1 MDWRRAAKRGR
12 RVPVVAGIGH
22 RVSSSLRA
30 RAVFV
35 VVLVTLAM
43 AVVFSMASMV
53 SVRTSLL
60 DQVTSEARN
69 DFSHQALRAQREIAA
84 SDSSQNVQYQR
95 VVNDIAADIQSDG
108 AQNLVGVFM
117 WSRSASINEIIP
129 VSTAPTYASLI
140 SDDFRTWTDSQE
152 NGTMVYQSIGLPRG
166 TGADVPGMVIGTV
179 LDFGSVGDLEFFG
192 LYSYQSE
199 QESLNHIQLGLIAI
213 CVSLS
218 MAIGLMMW
226 LVIRSITD
234 PVKRIAQVAQTLA
247 CGDLTA
253 HAIIDRN
260 DEIGTLQR
268 SFNDMV
274 AVLKQKIDALE
285 ESEASQKRFVSDVS
299 HELRTP
305 VTTMRMAADL
315 LESRKT
321 GFDPSTRRTVE
332 LLSGQIARFQSMLVD
347 LLEMSRYDSG
357 HADVEVMETDIRESL
372 RTALGE
378 VSDIARV
385 KGVTIHLGIPSTAVV
400 AMVDPRRIV
409 RIVRNLLANAI
420 DFAQGNPVDVTISAT
435 VRVVVISVRDH
446 GTGMTQRQVTHVF
459 DRFWRGDPSRSRT
472 TGGTGLGMSIALADA
487 RLHHGDIHVRSQEG
501 VGTWFLVLLPR
512 DPSYAP
518 ISPDDV
524 PLDFIEGSTAMI
536 VRGSF
541 DVVNGSWGGPTPWSG
556 GEPRSGHES
565 RSGHETRS
573 GHEMRSGHDASP
585 YRDARQGGTMMPDGW
600 RWRRIC
606 RRLGTAVVCLLA
618 VLGLAG
624 CSALGLPVTGRMMSM
639 PLQTQKTRRV
649 FTDPRGPEDGAQP
662 EDIVEGFVDAMPAGV
677 QNDGYAVARQFLTS
691 AAARSWK
698 GDKKAVIYTG
708 NATFVRYSDD
718 AVSSA
723 NRQVVQMDIQV
734 SGMLDSSGVYEPTD
748 SGVSRS
754 VSFTLRRTSKGW
766 RISDAPSG
774 VIVSEA
780 YFDQMFRKV
789 PLYRLASSG
798 TELVPD
804 VRWFPWRNWR
814 TRAVRALLAR
824 AVPWLGGAVRNV
836 NKAQVRLASSGVT
849 IENDVPRVELTSEM
863 STMGAHDRALLVR
876 EIRLTLNDGDDQA
889 ALDIVVDGKSRYSD
903 ADENVTLDGSEDGE
917 SLYSLSSGH
926 IVLLNAS
933 SPIRVGEV
941 TAGTEK
947 ASGFVFAADGG
958 ALLRADGSAECL
970 RYTGDSCGALF
981 GGEKLS
987 YIAQGDDGEIWALS
1001 RDGRTLHVLHGG
1013 VSATLSVP
1021 WLGDAV
1027 IESFAVSPEG
1037 SRLAVSVSSKSADGV
1052 RE

>member
-1 MDWRRAAKRGR
+1 
-12 RVPVVAGIGH
+12 
-22 RVSSSLRA
+22 
-30 RAVFV
+30 
-35 VVLVTLAM
+35 
-43 AVVFSMASMV
+43 
-53 SVRTSLL
+53 
-60 DQVTSEARN
+60 
-69 DFSHQALRAQREIAA
+69 
-84 SDSSQNVQYQR
+84 
-95 VVNDIAADIQSDG
+95 
-108 AQNLVGVFM
+108 
-117 WSRSASINEIIP
+117 
-129 VSTAPTYASLI
+129 
-140 SDDFRTWTDSQE
+140 
-152 NGTMVYQSIGLPRG
+152 
-166 TGADVPGMVIGTV
+166 
-179 LDFGSVGDLEFFG
+179 
-192 LYSYQSE
+192 
-199 QESLNHIQLGLIAI
+199 
-213 CVSLS
+213 
-218 MAIGLMMW
+218 
-226 LVIRSITD
+226 
-234 PVKRIAQVAQTLA
+234 
-247 CGDLTA
+247 
-253 HAIIDRN
+253 
-260 DEIGTLQR
+260 
-268 SFNDMV
+268 
-274 AVLKQKIDALE
+274 
-285 ESEASQKRFVSDVS
+285 
-299 HELRTP
+299 
-305 VTTMRMAADL
+305 
-315 LESRKT
+315 
-321 GFDPSTRRTVE
+321 
-332 LLSGQIARFQSMLVD
+332 
-347 LLEMSRYDSG
+347 
-357 HADVEVMETDIRESL
+357 
-372 RTALGE
+372 
-378 VSDIARV
+378 
-385 KGVTIHLGIPSTAVV
+385 
-400 AMVDPRRIV
+400 
-409 RIVRNLLANAI
+409 
-420 DFAQGNPVDVTISAT
+420 
-435 VRVVVISVRDH
+435 
-446 GTGMTQRQVTHVF
+446 
-459 DRFWRGDPSRSRT
+459 
-472 TGGTGLGMSIALADA
+472 
-487 RLHHGDIHVRSQEG
+487 
-501 VGTWFLVLLPR
+501 
-512 DPSYAP
+512 
-518 ISPDDV
+518 
-524 PLDFIEGSTAMI
+524 
-536 VRGSF
+536 
-541 DVVNGSWGGPTPWSG
+541 
-556 GEPRSGHES
+556 
-565 RSGHETRS
+565 
-573 GHEMRSGHDASP
+573 
-585 YRDARQGGTMMPDGW
+585 MMPDGW
-600 RWRRIC
+600 RWRCIR

-1052 RE
+1052 RGIVVSGVVRDSRGMPTGLSKRSGRVSYQRDVGMLTFYDDTTLVYATSPEEGQEQDAAQQAVSGPETRISLPQTSIVELSTGMIDTRRRLAAVDQTGTVHSLGGSLDGSWGIADSQVTAVSQR